1 MYKFDLTN
9 KCANV
14 SKVEKVHSCLIAL
27 WHWYTVVHVYMY
39 IHLHDIHVLCTI
51 GMLYDVVV
59 HTLKL
64 KTQKKSV
71 CELKKYTNTISYFYF
86 LFIYY
91 LLQII
96 NRVVFES
103 TTLAISQQIIVCFLF
118 HFDWF
123 DT

>member
-1 MYKFDLTN
+1 
-9 KCANV
+9 
-14 SKVEKVHSCLIAL
+14 
-27 WHWYTVVHVYMY
+27 
-39 IHLHDIHVLCTI
+39 
-51 GMLYDVVV
+51 MLYDVVV